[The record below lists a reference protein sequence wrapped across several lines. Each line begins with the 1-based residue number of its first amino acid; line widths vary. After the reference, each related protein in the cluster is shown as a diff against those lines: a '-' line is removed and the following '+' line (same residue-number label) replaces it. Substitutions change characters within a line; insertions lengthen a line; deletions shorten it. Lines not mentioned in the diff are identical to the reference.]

1 MFLNQKTHIKLLA
14 DKFAYSISY
23 NNDSITLSNALNQIY
38 ITDKDKYSV
47 VLSYDTKTGK
57 TSYVVN
63 EEDLIDALYELFRRD
78 KLESIQRKNGKLLTL
93 EDYID
98 EEGLFMKNKIKEV
111 IQELN
116 TGTITNKNL
125 GGNRIEGEIYKDTLI
140 LVDDLM
146 YFKTNM
152 IDLIG
157 IKL

>member
-1 MFLNQKTHIKLLA
+1 MFLNKKRHIKLLA
-14 DKFAYSISY
+14 DKFAYSITY
-23 NNDSITLSNALNQIY
+23 DNDTITLSNLLNQIR
-38 ITDKDKYSV
+38 IIDRDKYSV
-47 VLSYDTKTGK
+47 EISYDTMMGK
-57 TSYVVN
+57 TSYVAN
-63 EEDLIDALYELFRRD
+63 EEELIDTLYELFRRY

-93 EDYID
+93 EDFVN